1 MLEITNLRDGAV
13 LNRHFGI
20 ETDEYLEI
28 QVQGIADPQAE
39 VKVNGERAS
48 RHDRNF
54 CASVRLTEKINEIK
68 VTADSYYGIEA
79 LTLTVVWDKKSFKRY
94 NFFFDD
100 CVFFLHSLASNRPKS
115 IFDEM
120 FLGRLKQIHDK
131 YGTFF
136 TLNLFY
142 HDDHHDFS
150 ISEMPEDYKAEFQAN
165 SDWLKMSFHAKS
177 EFPDRPYQHA
187 DAAKLAADFDEVYN
201 EICRFA
207 GKECFIAPTVIHWGM
222 TNPEN
227 FSVLKARGT
236 KALGGGFIGLAT
248 HIGEEHTIQV
258 TDIGYHYEKEV
269 ACYIRDSHI
278 FYDRYH
284 DIFLFG
290 SVTTCNL
297 DEIDVLEKK
306 FAEFNQDPYDAI
318 NLASHEQ
325 YSYPDYFNYLPD
337 HLDRIE
343 TACRLATQAG
353 HKPAWF
359 TCGIL
364 GNTAWEK

>member
-13 LNRHFGI
+13 LNRNFGI
-20 ETDEYLEI
+20 ETDDYLEI
-28 QVQGIADPQAE
+28 KVEGIADCQAD
-39 VKVNGERAS
+39 VRVNGKRAC

-54 CASVRLTEKINEIK
+54 SAAVRLTERINEIT
-68 VTADSYYGIEA
+68 VTADSYYGRKS
-79 LTLTVVWDKKSFKRY
+79 LTLTVVWDKKSYKRY

-100 CVFFLHSLASNRPKS
+100 CVFFLHSLAVNHPASM
-115 IFDEM
+115 FDEL
-120 FLGRLKQIHDK
+120 FLGRLKKIHDK

-136 TLNLFY
+136 TLNIFY

-150 ISEMPEDYKAEFQAN
+150 ICDMPEDYKAEFQAN
-165 SDWLKMSFHAKS
+165 CDWLKLSFHAKS

-187 DAAKLAADFDEVYN
+187 DKAKLAADFDEVYN

-207 GKECFIAPTVIHWGM
+207 GKECFIAPTVIHWAM

-227 FSVLKARGT
+227 FSVLKERGT
-236 KALGGGFIGLAT
+236 NALAGGFIGLAT
-248 HIGEEHTIQV
+248 YIGETHSIQV

-269 ACYIRDSHI
+269 AKYVCDSHV

-290 SVTTCNL
+290 GVSTCNL
-297 DEIDVLEKK
+297 DEIEVLEKK
-306 FAEFNQDPYDAI
+306 FAELAENPYDAI

-343 TACRLATQAG
+343 TACRLATEAG
-353 HKPAWF
+353 YKPAWF
-359 TCGIL
+359 VNGIL
-364 GNTAWEK
+364 GNNEWDK